1 MEERSYKVNA
11 DHNFFKEKKLKSG
24 HLRFW
29 SPQQDRFLNPWDPNI
44 LKFYINIYPP
54 DQASSEHLSQVKSYI
69 CQLSS
74 HIFMK
79 VATIYAWIFINP
91 SQEWHFS
98 PNFYWS
104 ILTYNSSQNG
114 FKYTDYK
121 VCKLEEGKHI
131 PFNWRELQNL
141 PSTTGKFDKKA
152 TKAGGV
158 ASNISSNALI
168 VWPPTA
174 AIMGFDKAL
183 EAVGTPAAVVVWK
196 FPAPT
201 VKEN

>member
-1 MEERSYKVNA
+1 MALNIETTKFVNWKRENTFHLTERK
-11 DHNFFKEKKLKSG
+11 
-24 HLRFW
+24 
-29 SPQQDRFLNPWDPNI
+29 
-44 LKFYINIYPP
+44 
-54 DQASSEHLSQVKSYI
+54 
-69 CQLSS
+69 
-74 HIFMK
+74 
-79 VATIYAWIFINP
+79 
-91 SQEWHFS
+91 
-98 PNFYWS
+98 
-104 ILTYNSSQNG
+104 
-114 FKYTDYK
+114 
-121 VCKLEEGKHI
+121 
-131 PFNWRELQNL
+131 LQNL

-174 AIMGFDKAL
+174 AITGFDKDL